1 MDRIQSVVLI
11 DGAMRR
17 RAAIS
22 RKLRNGGK
30 HVEPF
35 ESISDLTLVW
45 PHSGLVL
52 AHDEG
57 GTIGALVAQMGS
69 TGTWLPVIAYA
80 ESPSPDRVARAILAG
95 AIGYIAW
102 PFEDAELAEALSGSA
117 ERHAEAMRQGQS
129 FLDAARNWFEPG
141 ALPRAAMPLV
151 VAVGAAAGRCGI
163 DRQTAVAA
171 FLHALVSNQLQ
182 AAIRLSV
189 TGQQGAARILALLE
203 PEIAA
208 AARRAS
214 TSTLDDLGTIAFAA
228 EIASLN
234 HETLQ
239 PRLFLS

>member
-102 PFEDAELAEALSGSA
+102 PFEDAELAEALDKAQDRAKTLGRRRLR
-117 ERHAEAMRQGQS
+117 ET
-129 FLDAARNWFEPG
+129 AARSRIELLTRREREVLTGVADGLSNRMIG
-141 ALPRAAMPLV
+141 QKLGISPRTVEIHRSNLLTKM
-151 VAVGAAAGRCGI
+151 G
-163 DRQTAVAA
+163 
-171 FLHALVSNQLQ
+171 LHRSSE
-182 AAIRLSV
+182 AIR
-189 TGQQGAARILALLE
+189 
-203 PEIAA
+203 IAV
-208 AARRAS
+208 
-214 TSTLDDLGTIAFAA
+214 
-228 EIASLN
+228 EASL
-234 HETLQ
+234 LK
-239 PRLFLS
+239 

>member
-35 ESISDLTLVW
+35 ESISALTLVW

-95 AIGYIAW
+95 AIGGIDVLKMMLTYCV
-102 PFEDAELAEALSGSA
+102 PYCVST
-117 ERHAEAMRQGQS
+117 HASVQS
-129 FLDAARNWFEPG
+129 IRSFQRS
-141 ALPRAAMPLV
+141 V
-151 VAVGAAAGRCGI
+151 VARPIGKG
-163 DRQTAVAA
+163 D
-171 FLHALVSNQLQ
+171 
-182 AAIRLSV
+182 
-189 TGQQGAARILALLE
+189 
-203 PEIAA
+203 
-208 AARRAS
+208 
-214 TSTLDDLGTIAFAA
+214 
-228 EIASLN
+228 
-234 HETLQ
+234 
-239 PRLFLS
+239 